1 MVEASRP
8 LIYAHRGV
16 AVSCS
21 ENSPCSIAAA
31 VAQGADGIEV
41 DIRMTED
48 EQLILCHDGEVY
60 GTEVARSPLDRLRE
74 LARVHE
80 GEIYTMFPA
89 LLIAGHL
96 RINLELKADS
106 AGRDAAVVALV
117 VGALRTY
124 FSESE
129 LIERFEVSS
138 FEPRVLELCRDVA
151 PYLPR
156 FLLCDRYQRMRR
168 RTKRALALGCDGI
181 NIERRR
187 ATRRNIDRARLLS
200 LSVGVWTE
208 DSSRR
213 AKRLSYRAVSHIITN
228 RVEDL
233 VQGIVPRP

>member
-1 MVEASRP
+1 MTRPARP

-16 AVSCS
+16 ALRCS
-21 ENSPCSIAAA
+21 ENSACSIAAA
-31 VAQGADGIEV
+31 VAVGADGIELDV
-41 DIRMTED
+41 RMTRD
-48 EQLILCHDGEVY
+48 ERLILCHDGDFF
-60 GTEVARSPLDRLRE
+60 GSDVAHSSLRHLEE
-74 LARVHE
+74 LAQAHE
-80 GEIYTMFPA
+80 GEISTVFPA
-89 LLIAGHL
+89 LLIGGHL
-96 RINLELKADS
+96 RINLEIKADS
-106 AGRDAAVVALV
+106 AGRDAIVVPRMV
-117 VGALRTY
+117 RELRTY

-138 FEPRVLELCRDVA
+138 FEPRVLEVCREVA

-156 FLLCDRYQRMRR
+156 FLLCDRYQQMRAQ
-168 RTKRALALGCDGI
+168 TKRALALGCEGI

-187 ATRRNIDRARLLS
+187 ATRRNIERARLAS

-208 DSSRR
+208 DSPRR